1 MIDLRSSKDNQG
13 YHDRSNFWSEKQ
25 LNIKSL
31 DQQLISGFQVAAN
44 SGPMMEEP
52 MAGVGFRFGIFPPHV
67 ANFLKTPRM
76 GTKSG

>member
-1 MIDLRSSKDNQG
+1 MINLCSSKDNQG

-31 DQQLISGFQVAAN
+31 DQQLISGFQVASN

-52 MAGVGFRFGIFPPHV
+52 MAGVGFRFLVIFPAHV
-67 ANFLKTPRM
+67 ANFLKTP
-76 GTKSG
+76 